1 MAISRYLF
9 CALAAVLWC
18 GAASAQ
24 QFTITTVAGN
34 GTGGFSGDSGAA
46 PSAQLLS
53 PNAIALDSSGK
64 LYIVDTGNQRV
75 RVVSGGTIS
84 TLAGTG
90 TPGFSGDGKAATS
103 AQLTGPGGVAV
114 DSSGNVYI
122 ADTGNHV
129 IRKITSGGTIS
140 TFAGSGGNAGFGGD
154 TGPATS
160 ALLFS
165 PIGLA
170 VDKSGNVY
178 IADSGNNLIRQ
189 VVGANINTVVGGAAT
204 VLQLNHPTGIALDS
218 NGVLYIAD
226 TGNRRIVRFANGA
239 ATPFAGNGLT
249 KFSGDNGPATLA
261 GINDPTGVCV
271 DAAGNVYITDTF
283 NNRIRRVTSD
293 GIITTVAGNGFTGFA
308 GDGGRAINA
317 SLSFPR
323 AVIADSSG
331 NIYVADTNN
340 DAIRVLQAQ
349 APAIFAGGVVN
360 AGSFNAPISGGALA
374 TVFGSNFA
382 GSNVSASLP
391 LPTTLGGV
399 SVTVN
404 GRSAPLLFVNSGQV
418 NFQVPWETATG
429 KANVVVTNGL
439 TSNTATVNV
448 GTAAPGLFI
457 LPGGQAIVQN
467 QDFSL
472 NGPNNP
478 AKTGSTIVV
487 YLTGSGPVN
496 PPVATGALSPLS
508 PVASA
513 TSQTSATIGP
523 SSASVA
529 FAGLT
534 PGFVGLLQMNLVVPA
549 SLSSGDYPLTVSING
564 EASNSGTVSVSK

>member
-1 MAISRYLF
+1 MAISRHLF
-9 CALAAVLWC
+9 CALAVVLWC
-18 GAASAQ
+18 GSASAQ
-24 QFTITTVAGN
+24 QFTITTVVGN
-34 GTGGFSGDSGAA
+34 GSGGFSGDNGAA
-46 PSAQLLS
+46 SAAQLLS

-90 TPGFSGDGKAATS
+90 TAGFAGDGKAASS
-103 AQLTGPGGVAV
+103 AQINGPGGVAA

-122 ADTGNHV
+122 ADSGNHV
-129 IRKITSGGTIS
+129 VRKITSGGTIS
-140 TFAGSGGNAGFGGD
+140 TFAGSGGNAGYSGD
-154 TGPATS
+154 TAAATS
-160 ALLFS
+160 ALLFN
-165 PIGLA
+165 PIGLV
-170 VDKSGNVY
+170 VDKSGNLY
-178 IADSGNNLIRQ
+178 IADSGNNVIRQ
-189 VVGANINTVVGGAAT
+189 VVGANINTVVGGTAT
-204 VLQLNHPTGIALDS
+204 VLQLNHPTGLALDS
-218 NGVLYIAD
+218 SGALYIAD
-226 TGNRRIVRFANGA
+226 TGNRRIVRFANGVA
-239 ATPFAGNGLT
+239 SSFAGNGFT

-283 NNRIRRVTSD
+283 NGRIRRVTPD
-293 GIITTVAGNGFTGFA
+293 GIITTVAGNGFASYT
-308 GDGGRAINA
+308 GDGGPAISA

-323 AVIADSSG
+323 AVLADSSG
-331 NIYVADTNN
+331 NVYVADTNN
-340 DAIRVLQAQ
+340 NVIRLLTAQ
-349 APAIFAGGVVN
+349 TPTIFAGGVVN
-360 AGSFNAPISGGALA
+360 AGTFNAQISACALA

-382 GSNVSASLP
+382 STGVSASLP

-404 GRSAPLLFVNSGQV
+404 GRSAPLLFANSGQV

-429 KANVVVTNGL
+429 QAKVVVTNGL
-439 TSNTATVNV
+439 TSNTATVSV
-448 GTAAPGLFI
+448 GTAAPGLF
-457 LPGGQAIVQN
+457 LLAGGHAIVQN

-508 PVASA
+508 PVASV

-534 PGFVGLLQMNLVVPA
+534 PGFVGLLQMNIVVPA
-549 SLSSGDYPLTVSING
+549 SLSSGDFPLIVTING

>member
-34 GTGGFSGDSGAA
+34 GTGGFSGDNGAA

-75 RVVSGGTIS
+75 RVVAGGTIS

-90 TPGFSGDGKAATS
+90 TPGFAGDGKAATS
-103 AQLTGPGGVAV
+103 AQLNGPGGVAA

-122 ADTGNHV
+122 ADSANHV
-129 IRKITSGGTIS
+129 VRKITSGGTIS

-160 ALLFS
+160 ALLFN

-170 VDKSGNVY
+170 IDKSGNVY

-218 NGVLYIAD
+218 KGVLYIAD
-226 TGNRRIVRFANGA
+226 TGNRRIVRFANGT

-271 DAAGNVYITDTF
+271 DAAGSVYITDTF

-308 GDGGRAINA
+308 GDGGRALNA

-564 EASNSGTVSVSK
+564 EASNSGTISVSK

>member
-34 GTGGFSGDSGAA
+34 GTGGFSGDNGAA

-75 RVVSGGTIS
+75 RVVAGGTIS

-90 TPGFSGDGKAATS
+90 TPGFAGDGKAATS
-103 AQLTGPGGVAV
+103 AQLNGPGGVAA

-122 ADTGNHV
+122 ADSANHV
-129 IRKITSGGTIS
+129 VRKITSGGTIS

-160 ALLFS
+160 ALLFN

-170 VDKSGNVY
+170 IDKSGNVY

-218 NGVLYIAD
+218 KGVLYIAD
-226 TGNRRIVRFANGA
+226 TGNRRIVRFANGT

-271 DAAGNVYITDTF
+271 DAAGSVYITDTF

-308 GDGGRAINA
+308 GDGGRALNA

-349 APAIFAGGVVN
+349 APSIFAGGVVN

-564 EASNSGTVSVSK
+564 EASNSGTISVSK